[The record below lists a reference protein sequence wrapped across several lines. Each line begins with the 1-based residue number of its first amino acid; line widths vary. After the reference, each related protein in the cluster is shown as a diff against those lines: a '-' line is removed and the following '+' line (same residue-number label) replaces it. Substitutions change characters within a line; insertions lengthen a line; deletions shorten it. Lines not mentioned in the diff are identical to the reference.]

1 MAKTEQEIRGK
12 VGNMV
17 FYKVGN
23 EIRVRSTAND
33 FQDADSEGQHPGR
46 SRLRVATLFYQ
57 RLTKTISRRIWKLAA
72 TGTSQNGFNLFMK
85 KNMMV
90 FTPCGNVGDFS
101 RLCLTAGVLQQVN
114 HLEVTADDAG
124 RVTLTWDVGINSPSA
139 GDEDRLRVIVLLSD
153 RCFSPFVVEGVGA
166 RRKDGSM
173 IFQLERAGGQIAHLY
188 CFFLGEGGMT
198 YSSSQYVRVGG

>member
-90 FTPCGNVGDFS
+90 FTPCGRVGDFS

-114 HLEVTADDAG
+114 HLEVAEDNG
-124 RVTLTWDVGINSPSA
+124 KQVTLTWKVGIDSPSA
-139 GDEDRLRVIVLLSD
+139 GDDDRLRVIVLLND
-153 RCFSPFVVEGVGA
+153 RCFSPFIVEGVDA
-166 RRKDGSM
+166 RRKDGRM
-173 IFQLERAGGQIAHLY
+173 TFRLERTRGQAAHLY
-188 CFFLGEGGMT
+188 CFFSGKGGMT
-198 YSSSQYVRVGG
+198 YSSSQYVRVDE